1 MLRRPPISTRADTLL
16 PYTTLFRSRGP
27 LRCRS
32 GQRYVLGRL
41 APFFGGIQCSQVLA
55 HRTRQRGL
63 LGPLHISAR
72 HAALAVRVGLDDAGV
87 GREPFAANELFG
99 QATLQDL
106 FEHDSPGVVVAEP
119 AMTHLRERRW
129 VGYPILQANA
139 AEHTVRPVK

>member
-1 MLRRPPISTRADTLL
+1 MRISDWSSDVCSSDL
-16 PYTTLFRSRGP
+16 
-27 LRCRS
+27 
-32 GQRYVLGRL
+32 
-41 APFFGGIQCSQVLA
+41 GIQCSQVLA

-106 FEHDSPGVVVAEP
+106 FEHESQGVVVAEP
-119 AMTHLRERRW
+119 AMTVLRAQIGRASCRES
-129 VGYPILQANA
+129 VCQYVEI
-139 AEHTVRPVK
+139 PVVAGPLKKKKQNKKK

>member
-87 GREPFAANELFG
+87 GREPFAANALFG

-106 FEHDSPGVVVAEP
+106 FEPESQGVLCPEP
-119 AMTHLRERRW
+119 ARQVLPETAM
-129 VGYPILQANA
+129 VGYRD
-139 AEHTVRPVK
+139 VRSVV